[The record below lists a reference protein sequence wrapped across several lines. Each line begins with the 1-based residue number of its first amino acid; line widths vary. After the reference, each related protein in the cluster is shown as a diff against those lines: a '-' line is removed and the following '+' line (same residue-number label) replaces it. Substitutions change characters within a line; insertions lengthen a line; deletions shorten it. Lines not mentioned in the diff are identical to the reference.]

1 MPGMGA
7 FGLQE
12 CKSLILR
19 VKVPY
24 GQGWRLEPLASRKGV
39 AGNRKSEGSE
49 TAKPGPDEQEPYKR
63 CSELDEQAHHCDVQ
77 NIESW

>member
-1 MPGMGA
+1 MGA

-12 CKSLILR
+12 CKSIILR

-24 GQGWRLEPLASRKGV
+24 GPRWRAGNHYPPAGGKGV

-49 TAKPGPDEQEPYKR
+49 TANSGTDEQEPYKR
-63 CSELDEQAHHCDVQ
+63 LNELDEQAHHCNVR
-77 NIESW
+77 NTER